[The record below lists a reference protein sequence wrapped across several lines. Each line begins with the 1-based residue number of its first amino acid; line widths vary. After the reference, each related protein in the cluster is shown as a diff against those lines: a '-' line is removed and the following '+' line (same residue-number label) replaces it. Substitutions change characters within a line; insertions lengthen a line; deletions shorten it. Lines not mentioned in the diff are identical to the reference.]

1 LPVSPPDRPDQAPSP
16 PQPRSELTNEATT
29 PATTTPRHQHAPK
42 TGPGPV
48 MSRPLQYYRGAGTQ
62 LEHQA
67 TGMSDPDVNRPH

>member
-48 MSRPLQYYRGAGTQ
+48 MSRPLQLLPRSRNPVGAPG
-62 LEHQA
+62 
-67 TGMSDPDVNRPH
+67 NRNVRPRRE